1 MRNHS
6 AGKTFIADGLSA
18 ASARSSP
25 IHRGSVGRLDN
36 KTLAWAIGA
45 VTTFT
50 VISVLG
56 PILWERRARKE
67 QR

>member
-1 MRNHS
+1 MSRS
-6 AGKTFIADGLSA
+6 AG
-18 ASARSSP
+18 
-25 IHRGSVGRLDN
+25 

-50 VISVLG
+50 VISILG

-67 QR
+67 KR